1 MEQEAAVKVQARS
14 VKREFQIKNHN
25 GEKECLTVLND
36 FNLDVY
42 EGEFL
47 TLLGQS
53 GCGKTTFLNLLAGL
67 DKNDGGE
74 ILVDAKPLE
83 ERSFNRGFVFQS
95 YALLPWRT
103 VIRNLE
109 VGLEIRKIKKQE
121 RRKIARDYLN
131 LVGLR
136 AFENQYPHQ
145 LSGGMKQRVA
155 IARVL
160 AYKPDL
166 LLMDEPFA
174 ALDAQTREGLQIELL
189 KIWETNKKTVVFVTH
204 SIDEAILLSD
214 RIAFMSAGNV
224 REIIDVK
231 LPRPRSK
238 DSSPEFSLLRRR
250 IETLLQDET
259 QRKLSYG
266 AYL

>member
-1 MEQEAAVKVQARS
+1 MSKVRARL
-14 VKREFQIKNHN
+14 VKREYPIRNRK
-25 GEKECLTVLND
+25 GKKESLAVLEN
-36 FNLDVY
+36 FNLDIY

-47 TLLGQS
+47 SLLGQS

-67 DKNDGGE
+67 EKIDGGK
-74 ILVDAKPLE
+74 ILVDGKPLD

-95 YALLPWRT
+95 YALFPWRT
-103 VIRNLE
+103 VIKNIE
-109 VGLEIRKIKKQE
+109 IGLEIRKIKAKK
-121 RRKIARDYLN
+121 RREIARHYLDII
-131 LVGLR
+131 GLR

-160 AYKPDL
+160 AYKPEL
-166 LLMDEPFA
+166 ILMDEPFA
-174 ALDAQTREGLQIELL
+174 ALDAQTRESLQIELL
-189 KIWETNKKTVVFVTH
+189 RIWEADKKTIVFVTH

-214 RIAFMSAGNV
+214 RVAFMSAGNIK
-224 REIIDVK
+224 EIIDVD

-238 DSSPEFSLLRRR
+238 KIFGSPEFLRIHEKIKR
-250 IETLLQDET
+250 LLQEEAL
-259 QRKLSYG
+259 QKLSYG

>member
-14 VKREFQIKNHN
+14 VKREFQIRNRN
-25 GEKECLTVLND
+25 GKKECLSVLND
-36 FNLDVY
+36 FNLDIY

-74 ILVDAKPLE
+74 ILVDSKPLE

-204 SIDEAILLSD
+204 SIDEAIILSD
-214 RIAFMSAGNV
+214 RIAFMGAGNV

-238 DSSPEFSLLRRR
+238 DSGHEFSLLRRR
-250 IETLLQDET
+250 IEGLLQDET